1 MVTFNALYAKIKEA
15 TDANNREDA
24 LFWYGKLANII
35 VVFEPLA
42 TNDLDFES
50 DTADPWW
57 EAENNR
63 LARGYHI
70 SSSRKSNVNTALS
83 HSHPVVQAWTD
94 DTYGFTAGFL
104 NVTFGSESPNS
115 SVCVSNLTR
124 LVEVS
129 ISFGNHISV
138 VSNESWLNASYDFQ
152 QIFETIH
159 PIFFS
164 CYKTGYE
171 YYTILLN
178 YVETFKDWKNL
189 VYNLIHNIG
198 QLYDATYFMI
208 LHYQIQ
214 ADKEVFS
221 ALTLEER
228 REWYFKLGIY
238 YGTLLFRIFYTD
250 PNQGDIDTFA
260 QVIGI
265 IPGYM
270 DNLTDITV
278 DDD

>member
-1 MVTFNALYAKIKEA
+1 ME
-15 TDANNREDA
+15 A
-24 LFWYGKLANII
+24 LFWYGKLVNII
-35 VVFEPLA
+35 VVFEPLSS
-42 TNDLDFES
+42 NDLEFES

-57 EAENNR
+57 EGNR
-63 LARGYHI
+63 LTRDFHTSKYK
-70 SSSRKSNVNTALS
+70 SSLNSGHAM
-83 HSHPVVQAWTD
+83 SHPMVQGWTD
-94 DTYGFTAGFL
+94 DAYGFTAGFF

-115 SVCVSNLTR
+115 TVCVSNITR
-124 LVEVS
+124 LIEVS
-129 ISFGNHISV
+129 ISFGNHIRV
-138 VSNESWLNASYDFQ
+138 ISNESWLNASYDFQ

-171 YYTILLN
+171 YFEILLN

-198 QLYDATYFMI
+198 QLYDATYFLI
-208 LHYQIQ
+208 LHYGIQ
-214 ADKEVFS
+214 KDKEGFS
-221 ALTLEER
+221 ELTLEER

-238 YGTLLFRIFYTD
+238 YGTLIFRMLYTD

-265 IPGYM
+265 IPGYL
-270 DNLTDITV
+270 DNQTDITV
-278 DDD
+278 EDA